1 MYEALRT
8 VAACYLRSDKE
19 GIIDTLTA
27 YNATEALYNVA
38 AVEAAFL
45 HSHCMARLHAEVLE
59 AEAKGAPPAQPR
71 RRGREPSPASE
82 RERGAVILPSL
93 S

>member
-38 AVEAAFL
+38 AAESAFL
-45 HSHCMARLHAEVLE
+45 HSHCMAEQR
-59 AEAKGAPPAQPR
+59 AEAAAAVARGGAPAP
-71 RRGREPSPASE
+71 PSCGGQRA
-82 RERGAVILPSL
+82 
-93 S
+93 